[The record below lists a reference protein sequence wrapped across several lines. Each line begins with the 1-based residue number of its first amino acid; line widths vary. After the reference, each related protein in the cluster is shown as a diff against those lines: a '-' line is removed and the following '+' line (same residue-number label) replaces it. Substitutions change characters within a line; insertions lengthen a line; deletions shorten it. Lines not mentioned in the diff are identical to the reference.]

1 MLSIIDMLIAA
12 IENTSALRNMR
23 SKDNEEGNDLVIPW
37 ILISDWFVC
46 IYIAAK
52 AGPIDDPTILNI
64 VLIPIVTPVNS
75 IGVDSIV
82 TFTEPTEARD
92 RPVDSIAKPIE
103 IEISVE

>member
-1 MLSIIDMLIAA
+1 MPIAA
-12 IENTSALRNMR
+12 IENTRALRNIR
-23 SKDNEEGNDLVIPW
+23 SKENEEGNDLVIPCM
-37 ILISDWFVC
+37 LISDWFVC

-75 IGVDSIV
+75 KGVDSMV
-82 TFTEPTEARD
+82 TFTAPTEARESPAD
-92 RPVDSIAKPIE
+92 NIVKPIE